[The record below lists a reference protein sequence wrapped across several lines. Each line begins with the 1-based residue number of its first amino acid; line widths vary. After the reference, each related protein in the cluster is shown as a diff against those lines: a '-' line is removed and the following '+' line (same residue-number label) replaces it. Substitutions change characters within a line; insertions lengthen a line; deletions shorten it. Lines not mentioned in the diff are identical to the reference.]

1 VPKYVLTG
9 FSAGSFGAQWQ
20 ITPSDRDIAV
30 DVIDELENRRILWEL
45 SPREQSDRCA
55 ASASYMRQFLGTL
68 MRTQGIGK
76 ELKMELKTIQ
86 AHFRQFMTN
95 LSAYDLDRRG
105 PVDPQSLERVLGWLR
120 EPVGQQVGLLAAQY
134 GIEVSD
140 NLSKIVP
147 NQNDWFFEQI

>member
-1 VPKYVLTG
+1 MPKYMLTG

-45 SPREQSDRCA
+45 SPRE
-55 ASASYMRQFLGTL
+55 RQFLGTL

-76 ELKMELKTIQ
+76 ELKMELKTMQ

-95 LSAYDLDRRG
+95 LSAYDLNRRG
-105 PVDPQSLERVLGWLR
+105 PVDPQSLVRVLGWLR
-120 EPVGQQVGLLAAQY
+120 EPVGQQVGFLAAQY